1 MNSMKQRKVFLLIL
15 DSDWL
20 NQLRKSNKVH
30 GSFDFEV
37 ECTAP
42 IPTSTTPMFSTT
54 VTMVQSTSSGNGSGG
69 NGNGAENGNGSDNES
84 NDDESSDDQSETEFE
99 QTTVAPPTTPFVIK
113 HKERQC
119 CGEFPNRA
127 PYHKASFVAKNGIIK
142 VELVFPMVV
151 ISMLQLHHL
160 ELGPNDH

>member
-1 MNSMKQRKVFLLIL
+1 MKQRKVFFLIL
-15 DSDWL
+15 DFDWS

-69 NGNGAENGNGSDNES
+69 NGAGAGNGNGLDNES
-84 NDDESSDDQSETEFE
+84 NDDESSNDQSESGPEFE
-99 QTTVAPPTTPFVIK
+99 QTTVAPPTTPFVIQ

-127 PYHKASFVAKNGIIK
+127 PYHKGSFIVKTALLFNF
-142 VELVFPMVV
+142 LVLYSKPR
-151 ISMLQLHHL
+151 
-160 ELGPNDH
+160 

>member
-1 MNSMKQRKVFLLIL
+1 MKQRKVFLLIL

-69 NGNGAENGNGSDNES
+69 NGNGAANGNGSDNES

-99 QTTVAPPTTPFVIK
+99 QTTVAPATTPFVIQ

-127 PYHKASFVAKNGIIK
+127 PYHKGSFVIENGNI
-142 VELVFPMVV
+142 L
-151 ISMLQLHHL
+151 
-160 ELGPNDH
+160 

>member
-1 MNSMKQRKVFLLIL
+1 MKQRKVFFLIL
-15 DSDWL
+15 DFDWS

-54 VTMVQSTSSGNGSGG
+54 VTMVQSTSSGNGTGG
-69 NGNGAENGNGSDNES
+69 NGNGSGNGLDNES
-84 NDDESSDDQSETEFE
+84 NAGSNDQSETGPEFE
-99 QTTVAPPTTPFVIK
+99 QTTVAPPTTPFVIQ
-113 HKERQC
+113 HKQRQC

-127 PYHKASFVAKNGIIK
+127 PYHKGSFIDKNGY
-142 VELVFPMVV
+142 
-151 ISMLQLHHL
+151 
-160 ELGPNDH
+160 